1 MSDVQKKKFNSGAL
15 IALLFLGAIVGI
27 SFLRID
33 LWIKIAADV
42 ALALVFLFIRRGY
55 IFLAIGA
62 KAFRK
67 GDLDKAW
74 PNLEKAL
81 KAGIDPDRRNM
92 IGSAYIQQGDA
103 ARGVQI
109 LEEVAADPK
118 AGDHRN
124 VAIVTCSMG
133 YWRLGRI
140 GKAIG
145 SLEELRASGYRSD
158 NLAINLETYLLET
171 GDLSRF
177 KAIMDD
183 NRTGTENN
191 GLMDNRG
198 WYCILTGDWDTAK
211 EVFDELIDE
220 RNAKFP
226 EAYLHGAQVSIHNG
240 DVSQA
245 VDRLGWGLA
254 RKFTLTCLA
263 SREYFEHLL
272 LGLENPATR
281 GEFAAA
287 MDKFSKEVSL
297 CKEFPGFEKAVGF
310 DENTPDALKPSK
322 KPSYRGQ
329 MAAADARDIDDT
341 EKKQLHEPD
350 RDINT
355 DVEDDDREPNTDL
368 DDDDLAMAVSYGDTT
383 PLADDSDNP
392 DTSVSDDDDDRE
404 PNTDVDDDED
414 EEN

>member
-1 MSDVQKKKFNSGAL
+1 MPDVQKKKINSGTIMGL
-15 IALLFLGAIVGI
+15 VFLGAII
-27 SFLRID
+27 AIALLKINI
-33 LWIKIAADV
+33 WIKVGAD
-42 ALALVFLFIRRGY
+42 LALVLLFLFLRRGY

-67 GDLDKAW
+67 GDYDKAW

-81 KAGIDPDRRNM
+81 KAGLDPDRRNM

-103 ARGVQI
+103 SRGVQI
-109 LEEVAADPK
+109 LEQVIGDPK

-133 YWRLGRI
+133 YWRLGLV

-145 SLEELRASGYRSD
+145 TLEELRSTGYRND

-171 GDLSRF
+171 GDIPRF

-183 NRTGTENN
+183 HREGTENN

-240 DVSQA
+240 DIAQA

-263 SREYFEHLL
+263 TKEYFQHLL

-281 GEFAAA
+281 DAFAAA

-297 CKEFPGFEKAVGF
+297 CKEFPGYEKAVEF
-310 DENTPDALKPSK
+310 DESDPGALKPSR
-322 KPSYRGQ
+322 KPAYVDHKPATEAQNS
-329 MAAADARDIDDT
+329 DNIDEIKLYESD
-341 EKKQLHEPD
+341 K
-350 RDINT
+350 DINT

-383 PLADDSDNP
+383 PLADDSENP

-404 PNTDVDDDED
+404 PNTDIDDDDE
-414 EEN
+414 EN

>member
-1 MSDVQKKKFNSGAL
+1 MPDVQKKKINSGAI
-15 IALLFLGAIVGI
+15 IALVFLGAIVGI
-27 SFLRID
+27 SFLKID
-33 LWIKIAADV
+33 FWIKIAADV
-42 ALALVFLFIRRGY
+42 AIALILIFIRRGY

-67 GDLDKAW
+67 GDYDKAW

-81 KAGIDPDRRNM
+81 KAGLDHDRRNM

-109 LEEVAADPK
+109 LEDVIGDPK

-133 YWRLGRI
+133 YWRLGLV

-145 SLEELRASGYRSD
+145 TLEELRSTGYMND
-158 NLAINLETYLLET
+158 NLSINLETYLLET
-171 GDLSRF
+171 GDLTRF
-177 KAIMDD
+177 RKIMESD
-183 NRTGTENN
+183 RGEGTENN

-240 DVSQA
+240 NVSQA

-263 SREYFEHLL
+263 TKEYFEHLL
-272 LGLENPATR
+272 LGLENPGTR
-281 GEFAAA
+281 DAFAAA

-297 CKEFPGFEKAVGF
+297 CKEFPGYEKAVEF
-310 DENTPDALKPSK
+310 DESDPAALKPSK
-322 KPSYRGQ
+322 KPTYREQ
-329 MAAADARDIDDT
+329 IASTDAR
-341 EKKQLHEPD
+341 EVED
-350 RDINT
+350 REEMKLFESDKDINT

-383 PLADDSDNP
+383 PLANDSDNP
-392 DTSVSDDDDDRE
+392 DTSVSDDDDRE
-404 PNTDVDDDED
+404 PNTDLDED

>member
-1 MSDVQKKKFNSGAL
+1 MPDVQKKKLNSGTLTAL
-15 IALLFLGAIVGI
+15 VFLVAILVI
-27 SFLRID
+27 TFLRINI
-33 LWIKIAADV
+33 WIKIAADV
-42 ALALVFLFIRRGY
+42 ALVLIFIVLRRGY

-103 ARGVQI
+103 ARGVRI
-109 LEEVAADPK
+109 LEDVIADPK

-133 YWRLGRI
+133 YWRLGLK
-140 GKAIG
+140 GKAIA
-145 SLEELRASGYRSD
+145 SLEELRSTGYMND
-158 NLAINLETYLLET
+158 NLSINLETYLLES
-171 GDLSRF
+171 GDLERF
-177 KAIMDD
+177 RAIMESD
-183 NRTGTENN
+183 RSGTENN

-198 WYCILTGDWDTAK
+198 WYCILTGDWKTAS

-240 DVSQA
+240 DVAQA

-263 SREYFEHLL
+263 TREYFEQLL

-281 GEFAAA
+281 DAFAAA
-287 MDKFSKEVSL
+287 MDRYSKEVSL
-297 CKEFPGFEKAVGF
+297 CKPFPGYEKAVAF
-310 DENTPDALKPSK
+310 DESDPDALKPST
-322 KPSYRGQ
+322 KPSYVGHK
-329 MAAADARDIDDT
+329 AATDTRDADNT
-341 EKKQLHEPD
+341 EGKPMSEAD
-350 RDINT
+350 GDINT
-355 DVEDDDREPNTDL
+355 DVEEIEREPNTELDE
-368 DDDDLAMAVSYGDTT
+368 DDDDIARSYGYD
-383 PLADDSDNP
+383 PDPEDGSDNP
-392 DTSVSDDDDDRE
+392 DTSVSDDDDRE
-404 PNTDVDDDED
+404 PNTDLDED

>member
-1 MSDVQKKKFNSGAL
+1 MPDAQKKKLNSGTLVAL
-15 IALLFLGAIVGI
+15 VFLAAVVVVTV
-27 SFLRID
+27 LRINI
-33 LWIKIAADV
+33 WIKVAADV
-42 ALALVFLFIRRGY
+42 ALVLIFIVLRRGY

-103 ARGVQI
+103 SRGVRI
-109 LEEVAADPK
+109 LEDVIADPK

-133 YWRLGRI
+133 YWRLGLK
-140 GKAIG
+140 GKAIA
-145 SLEELRASGYRSD
+145 SLEELRSTGYMND
-158 NLAINLETYLLET
+158 NLSINLETYLLET
-171 GDLSRF
+171 GDLERF
-177 KAIMDD
+177 GAIMEAD
-183 NRTGTENN
+183 RTGTENN

-198 WYCILTGDWDTAK
+198 WYSILTGDWETAK
-211 EVFDELIDE
+211 AVFDELIDE

-240 DVSQA
+240 DVAQA

-263 SREYFEHLL
+263 TKEYFGQLL

-281 GEFAAA
+281 DAFAAA
-287 MDKFSKEVSL
+287 MDRYSKEVSL
-297 CKEFPGFEKAVGF
+297 CKPFPGYEKAVAF
-310 DENTPDALKPSK
+310 DESDPDALKPSI
-322 KPSYRGQ
+322 KPSSVGYR
-329 MAAADARDIDDT
+329 ASSDTCDAENT
-341 EKKQLHEPD
+341 VEKPMSEPD
-350 RDINT
+350 GDINT
-355 DVEDDDREPNTDL
+355 DVEEIEREPNTELDE
-368 DDDDLAMAVSYGDTT
+368 DDDDIARSYGYD
-383 PLADDSDNP
+383 PDPDDSDNP
-392 DTSVSDDDDDRE
+392 DTSVSDDDDRE
-404 PNTDVDDDED
+404 PNTDLDED